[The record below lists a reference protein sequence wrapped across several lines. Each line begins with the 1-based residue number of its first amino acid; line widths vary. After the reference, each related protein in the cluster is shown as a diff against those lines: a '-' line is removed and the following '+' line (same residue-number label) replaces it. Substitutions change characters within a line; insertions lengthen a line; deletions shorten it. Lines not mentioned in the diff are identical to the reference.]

1 MKLISVHAH
10 RVHPNNI
17 TSIMSEKNIR
27 SDGTASQ
34 GAITS
39 QDTHRSDSTHGP
51 LHVEKTDGPT
61 KEVANAALSNATA
74 AQKPSLWT
82 KSMFSVCHPAS

>member
-1 MKLISVHAH
+1 
-10 RVHPNNI
+10 
-17 TSIMSEKNIR
+17 MSEKNTR
-27 SDGTASQ
+27 PDSAASQ

-61 KEVANAALSNATA
+61 KKVANAALS
-74 AQKPSLWT
+74 
-82 KSMFSVCHPAS
+82 KSKLSEQNYLLR